1 MEEQPIPD
9 ESQNSTMMLKQQSA
23 KLEQEHKRWSQRVIT
38 KFLSANGQDK
48 KRIILTGLGAGSILY
63 TARCVQLQLKCVKPT
78 PPSDETIAGIINK
91 LVPWASENDFKT
103 LEPEEESWQRIADA
117 MTQYNFIHEYATCP
131 SKALK
136 QLYKHQL
143 AQQKEAHPSLAP
155 YLNTPQ

>member
-9 ESQNSTMMLKQQSA
+9 EIQNATATLEQQYA

-38 KFLSANGQDK
+38 EFSSANGKDK
-48 KRIILTGLGAGSILY
+48 KRIILTRLGAGSILY
-63 TARCVQLQLKCVKPT
+63 TARCVQLQLQCMKN

-103 LEPEEESWQRIADA
+103 LEPEEESWQRIGDA

-143 AQQKEAHPSLAP
+143 AQLKEAHPSLAP
-155 YLNTPQ
+155 DLNTPQ